1 MFRTRGFE
9 KLKELRG
16 YRSLGSLGAKTF
28 LSWEIDELMNWG
40 VDEPGI

>member
-16 YRSLGSLGAKTF
+16 YHSLGSLGAKTF
-28 LSWEIDELMNWG
+28 LSWEVDELMSLGFN
-40 VDEPGI
+40 EFIS

>member
-16 YRSLGSLGAKTF
+16 YHSLGSLGAKTF
-28 LSWEIDELMNWG
+28 LSWEVFKLISFWAFSL
-40 VDEPGI
+40 